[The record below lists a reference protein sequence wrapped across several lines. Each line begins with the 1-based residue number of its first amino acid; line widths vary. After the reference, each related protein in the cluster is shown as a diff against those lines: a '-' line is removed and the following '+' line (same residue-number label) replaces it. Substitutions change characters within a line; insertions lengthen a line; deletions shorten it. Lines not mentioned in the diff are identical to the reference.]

1 MKRIIIMGAGG
12 HGQVVA
18 DALMLMNEAEPVA
31 FLDENPAVIGKKI
44 LGIPVPGGNAHLSEI
59 EHDGVVIALGNNQL
73 RKRIFE
79 ELTAAGETL
88 FTVIHPSAII
98 SPSVKI
104 GSGSM
109 ILAGAVINTGAEIND
124 NTIINTNSTIEHH
137 NVIGPHSHV
146 APGATLGGEVVVG
159 EESMVGIGATV
170 LPRVTI
176 GNMAMLGAGST
187 AIGNI
192 ADGITAAGIPAKTL
206 KSQSK

>member
-1 MKRIIIMGAGG
+1 MKKIIIIGAGG

-31 FLDENPAVIGKKI
+31 FLDDSEEVPTSI
-44 LGIPVPGGNAHLSEI
+44 LGIPVKGKLKEYSTI
-59 EHDGVVIALGNNQL
+59 ERDGIVLALGNNNL
-73 RKRIFE
+73 RKRIFK

-104 GSGSM
+104 GAGSM
-109 ILAGAVINTGAEIND
+109 ILAGAVINTGAEIKD

-187 AIGNI
+187 ATCNI
-192 ADGITAAGIPAKTL
+192 ADGVTAAGTPAKRL
-206 KSQSK
+206 KFQSK

>member
-1 MKRIIIMGAGG
+1 MKKIIIMGAGG

-18 DALMLMNEAEPVA
+18 DALMLMKGAEPVA
-31 FLDENPAVIGKKI
+31 FLDENPAVIGKSV
-44 LGIPVPGGNAHLSEI
+44 LGIPVPGGNEHLSKI

-104 GSGSM
+104 GTGCM
-109 ILAGAVINTGAEIND
+109 ILAGAVINTGAEIKD

-137 NVIGPHSHV
+137 NVIGPHAHI
-146 APGATLGGEVVVG
+146 APGATLGGEVIVG

-176 GNMAMLGAGST
+176 GNRAMLGAGST
-187 AIGNI
+187 ATGNI
-192 ADGITAAGIPAKTL
+192 AEDITAAGIPAKRL
-206 KSQSK
+206 KFKAK